1 MPTTVININA
11 VEESTARA
19 IKQIEAQGNALNE
32 IDRIVNSMEGVWESE
47 AQKVYADRF
56 REAKTRIQNFNQS
69 LNESLESMR
78 TFVSDCI
85 MADNQTAREL
95 LNVSW

>member
-1 MPTTVININA
+1 MQTTIININA
-11 VEESTARA
+11 IEESTARA
-19 IKQIEAQGNALNE
+19 IKQIEAQENALNE
-32 IDRIVNSMEGVWESE
+32 IDRIVNSMEGVWESD

-56 REAKTRIQNFNQS
+56 RDAKTRIQNFNQS
-69 LNESLESMR
+69 LNESLENMR
-78 TFVSDCI
+78 SFVSDCI

>member
-1 MPTTVININA
+1 MPTTIININA

-19 IKQIEAQGNALNE
+19 RKQIESQENALNE

-56 REAKTRIQNFNQS
+56 RDAKTRIHNFNESLNQS
-69 LNESLESMR
+69 LENMK

-85 MADNQTAREL
+85 MTDEQTAREL
-95 LNVSW
+95 RNVSW